1 MSEAGPAEVAEGSW
15 LGLGFGPGAM
25 GPASVRVTATVRLPR
40 AHIRPSPNPNPNPN
54 PSPNPNPNP
63 NPIPNP
69 NPRYIIG
76 TIVLV
81 LIIAV
86 KLERDYADRYIY
98 VWAIYASVVSSWT
111 VIACRGLFSM
121 IAQVPSDCA
130 GQQCHHDELHWPCQS
145 TIGH

>member
-1 MSEAGPAEVAEGSW
+1 MGVRAAAVLATGLEVRIR
-15 LGLGFGPGAM
+15 
-25 GPASVRVTATVRLPR
+25 VRVRGRVR
-40 AHIRPSPNPNPNPN
+40 
-54 PSPNPNPNP
+54 SPNPNPNP

-145 TIGH
+145 TIGHWLFWLSAVT